1 VSGGSRDAIGIR
13 TRGLFLLDS
22 WARGGLANPQI
33 QHRKYEIFLIRHSY
47 LKGDFPAD
55 DSADE
60 FFKKHVR
67 MGNAADLTFNTD
79 SVGVEEHHR
88 RLKKRH

>member
-1 VSGGSRDAIGIR
+1 
-13 TRGLFLLDS
+13 
-22 WARGGLANPQI
+22 LANPQI

-88 RLKKRH
+88 RLIKRH